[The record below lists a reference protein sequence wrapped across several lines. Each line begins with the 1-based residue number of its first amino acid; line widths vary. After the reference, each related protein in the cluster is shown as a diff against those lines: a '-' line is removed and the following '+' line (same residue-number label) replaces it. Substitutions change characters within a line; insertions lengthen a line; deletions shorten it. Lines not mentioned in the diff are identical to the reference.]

1 MGKPT
6 GFMEFDRENAPKRPV
21 NERVRDFAE
30 VEEAL
35 PLDKLETQ
43 AARCMD
49 CGIPYCHAFGCPLAN
64 RIPEF
69 NDAVYHKRWRRALE
83 ILQSTNN
90 FPEVTGRIC
99 PAPCEAACT
108 LSLDQEAVTIRQIE
122 LQLVERGWR
131 EGWIVPQPAARKTGR
146 RVAIIGSGPA
156 GLAAAQQ
163 LARAGHDVVVY
174 EKAPRVGGIL
184 RYGIPDFKLDKRVID
199 RRLEQM
205 RAEGVAFE
213 TGVDVGADL
222 SMHYLRSKFQAVCVT
237 AGARVPRDLQVP
249 GRDLKGIH
257 FAMAYLSQQN
267 RRNAGD
273 AIPPAEEI
281 LATGK
286 DVVVIG
292 GGDTGSDCVGTARR
306 QGAASITQIE
316 LLPEPPA
323 GRALDNPWPTWP
335 TILRTSTSHEEGCM
349 RMWSVLT
356 KEFRGSEEPK
366 GSDAISGRLEM
377 GSDPL
382 PTQKKVPDT
391 FSCVRAIRCVRIEWT
406 APDEKGCRTFAE
418 VPGSEFDLKADLVLL
433 ALGFVHI
440 EHGPMV
446 EELGLKVD
454 PRGNLAVDGNYMT
467 SVPGVFAAGDSVM
480 GASLVV
486 RAIDLGRKM
495 AAAVD
500 GYLRGNVQE
509 RPR

>member
-6 GFMEFDRENAPKRPV
+6 GFMEFDRQDAPKRPV
-21 NERVRDFAE
+21 DERVRDYGE
-30 VEEAL
+30 IEEAL

-64 RIPEF
+64 RVPEF
-69 NDAVYHKRWRRALE
+69 NDAVYHKQWRRALE

-90 FPEVTGRIC
+90 FPEVTGRVC

-108 LSLDQEAVTIRQIE
+108 LSLDQDAVTIRQIE

-131 EGWIVPQPAARKTGR
+131 EGWIVPQPAATKTGR
-146 RVAIIGSGPA
+146 RVAVIGSGPA

-163 LARAGHDVVVY
+163 LARAGHEVVVY

-184 RYGIPDFKLDKRVID
+184 RYGIPDFKLGKRVID
-199 RRLEQM
+199 RRIEQM
-205 RAEGVAFE
+205 KAEGVAFE
-213 TGVDVGADL
+213 TGVDIGTDL
-222 SMHYLRSKFQAVCVT
+222 SMRYLQSKFDAICVT
-237 AGARVPRDLQVP
+237 AGARVPRDLAIP
-249 GRDLKGIH
+249 GRGLEGIH
-257 FAMAYLSQQN
+257 FALAFLAEQN
-267 RRNAGD
+267 RRNAGETV
-273 AIPPAEEI
+273 PEAEEI
-281 LATGK
+281 LAA
-286 DVVVIG
+286 DSSVVVIG
-292 GGDTGSDCVGTARR
+292 GGDTGADCVGTARR

-335 TILRTSTSHEEGCM
+335 TILRTSTSHEEGCT

-356 KEFRGSEEPK
+356 KEFLGRDISLRG
-366 GSDAISGRLEM
+366 L
-377 GSDPL
+377 
-382 PTQKKVPDT
+382 
-391 FSCVRAIRCVRIEWT
+391 RCCRIEW
-406 APDEKGCRTFAE
+406 APPDPSAGSGQASGRRAFKE
-418 VPGSEFDLKADLVLL
+418 VPGSEFELKADLVLL

-440 EHGPMV
+440 EHGAMV

-467 SVPGVFAAGDSVM
+467 NVPGVFAAGDSVM

-500 GYLRGNVQE
+500 RYLRTK
-509 RPR
+509 